1 MTEHEAAKPKRPRD
15 QEFEDAPIQ
24 ESIRGMSPRVIKRN
38 PSSDQKRVR
47 REMQRKTAG
56 EETELSRLLVEAAAS
71 DNPFGRPSGD
81 NPFGNWECA
90 TPGCKKY
97 DGMSAFRGDKYCK
110 SCMKAGEP
118 DKQRDAEQAKKR
130 GSKTAAKPPA
140 EACKTCGNLN
150 FNEQGSCTRCGRV
163 KTAAKTAAE
172 WGPKAHSECKSCGK
186 TYPITDGYQT
196 GDKCPECAKAEAKTA
211 ARPLPTYPGGREST
225 PSTEHSPG
233 DVECKTCGFKGAP
246 TLGDTGKACRNCN
259 SYSVQNLK
267 QRTAE
272 KTTRATCPDCGV
284 GLIWGE
290 CPNCGYKVPAAK
302 KKTAGAAGTYAG
314 PSPTGGF
321 HHWMGTDSEKEDQCI
336 SCGVVA
342 PDHGEGVMSDHSP
355 LPIHCPGPDGAY
367 NAHHYTDAPDG
378 KLDCAYCTHQ
388 VHDNSD
394 PERDLGECL
403 SPERGPI
410 PASHPNSKKYP
421 EYSEDGGDNA
431 YGRAQDSR
439 ELRKHL
445 GSKTAAE
452 GISLGDMEH
461 GDERHFNL
469 TDQPDSKF
477 RVTYHE
483 WQPNGDNGQPA
494 NGYRQGVYTLDH
506 ADGHSKDYRT
516 APFRPGKDPGK
527 TYMAEQVKADLREH
541 LFKRK
546 RNALGSKTATHF
558 DTQADKLN
566 PGDMIRTPTGQTVKV
581 LRMRN
586 HETSPGHAYM
596 DTDQGTSVVRRKAP
610 VSIVPFNS
618 QQQELPGYGI
628 PGGNT
633 NRLPMDPGN
642 VGPSK
647 QTPSG
652 TNQADP
658 NRSCPVC
665 GGKGTLARRGQ
676 SYVCSKCGYRENVG
690 AAGPGKGFDFTDAPQ
705 RLMRSSSLDQKSAI
719 ARRAQEVLE
728 TTEEIQ

>member
-71 DNPFGRPSGD
+71 DNPFGD
-81 NPFGNWECA
+81 WQCA

-211 ARPLPTYPGGREST
+211 ARPLPTYPGGGEST

-246 TLGDTGKACRNCN
+246 ALGDTGKACRNCN

-290 CPNCGYKVPAAK
+290 CPNCGYKAPAAK

-321 HHWMGTDSEKEDQCI
+321 HHWMSVDSGGDGHENEDQCI

-342 PDHGEGVMSDHSP
+342 PDVADKDSSFSDHGALP
-355 LPIHCPGPDGAY
+355 LHCPGPDGAY
-367 NAHHYTDAPDG
+367 NAHHFTHTGDG
-378 KLDCAYCTHQ
+378 ELDCAYCGHQ
-388 VHDNSD
+388 VKNDTKPSD
-394 PERDLGECL
+394 VEWECL
-403 SPERGPI
+403 SHEHGPI
-410 PASHPNSKKYP
+410 PASHPNAKRFP
-421 EYSEDGGDNA
+421 EHADDAGDHA

-445 GSKTAAE
+445 GSKTAT
-452 GISLGDMEH
+452 S
-461 GDERHFNL
+461 
-469 TDQPDSKF
+469 
-477 RVTYHE
+477 
-483 WQPNGDNGQPA
+483 
-494 NGYRQGVYTLDH
+494 
-506 ADGHSKDYRT
+506 
-516 APFRPGKDPGK
+516 
-527 TYMAEQVKADLREH
+527 
-541 LFKRK
+541 
-546 RNALGSKTATHF
+546 F

-610 VSIVPFNS
+610 VQIVPFNS

-647 QTPSG
+647 QTPAG